1 MKRCSS
7 LLVISEIQIKTTMR
21 YHFNQSEGA
30 PLKKAT
36 NNKPWRRSGEKRTL
50 MHCWRD
56 ISWSSHYGKQYE
68 ITQKTKNRVAIWSSN
83 LTPRKITRENCNL
96 KRYMHH
102 PYVQSSSI
110 YNSQALKQRR
120 CPSAE
125 KRMKKMW
132 SIHCRCYSV
141 CRVWLFTTPWTAALQ
156 AFPSFTVSLF
166 AQIHV
171 HWIRD
176 TIQPS
181 HLLPSPSLPAFN
193 LSQHQG
199 FLQESAFP
207 ISWRMYCSFSFSIS
221 PSNEYSEFI
230 PLRIDWFDPLA
241 VQGTLKSLLQYHSS
255 KASILQHSVLY
266 GPTLT
271 FIHPCWKN
279 HSHTDLCQQSDVSA
293 FQYTV

>member
-1 MKRCSS
+1 M
-7 LLVISEIQIKTTMR
+7 
-21 YHFNQSEGA
+21 FNI
-30 PLKKAT
+30 T
-36 NNKPWRRSGEKRTL
+36 N
-50 MHCWRD
+50 
-56 ISWSSHYGKQYE
+56 
-68 ITQKTKNRVAIWSSN
+68 
-83 LTPRKITRENCNL
+83 
-96 KRYMHH
+96 
-102 PYVQSSSI
+102 
-110 YNSQALKQRR
+110 
-120 CPSAE
+120 
-125 KRMKKMW
+125 
-132 SIHCRCYSV
+132 YSV
-141 CRVWLFTTPWTAALQ
+141 QFSSV
-156 AFPSFTVSLF
+156 
-166 AQIHV
+166 AQSCLTLCDSMNCSPPGLPV
-171 HWIRD
+171 HHQHPESTQTSVHCVGD

-221 PSNEYSEFI
+221 PSNEYSILISF
-230 PLRIDWFDPLA
+230 RIDWLDLLA